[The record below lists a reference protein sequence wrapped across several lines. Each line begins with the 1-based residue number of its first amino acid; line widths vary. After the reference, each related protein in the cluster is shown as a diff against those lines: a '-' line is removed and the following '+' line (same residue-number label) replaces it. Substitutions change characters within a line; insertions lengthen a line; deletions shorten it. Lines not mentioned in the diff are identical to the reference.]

1 MLQKMMCAITGVGIA
16 VGLGAAAASADP
28 LTADLVNTSCSYT
41 QIAAALNAQAPD
53 LAALLNSRP
62 QMQARLQKFLALPV
76 DQRQQRIAQQQ
87 SANPQMQ
94 QLIAA
99 QIGAQGEQEITQ
111 VANTCVNY

>member
-1 MLQKMMCAITGVGIA
+1 MRGMISTIVGVGIL
-16 VGLGAAAASADP
+16 VGAGAGLASADP
-28 LTADLVNTSCSYT
+28 LTADLVNTTCSYT
-41 QIAAALNAQAPD
+41 QISAALNAQAPD

-62 QMQARLQKFLALPV
+62 QMQARLQQFLALPI

-99 QIGAQGEQEITQ
+99 QIGSKGEQEIAG
-111 VANTCVNY
+111 VANTCSSY